1 MGIRGTA
8 LVLLVVLGGAY
19 GCKRADKRK
28 EVQSGLTAKPLA
40 PQQAPAARGFT
51 QIEPAQ
57 SGITFSNPL
66 LPKNDRKY
74 IYNGSGIAVGD
85 YDGNGLP
92 DLYFAALDGPNRL
105 YRQTTPLSFEDVT
118 DATGTAAASVW
129 SAGTTFADIDNDGDL
144 DLYVCN
150 LGKPNLL
157 FRNEG
162 GGRFTEVAAQVGLAH
177 EGASVMAGFADAD
190 RDGDLDLY
198 LLTNRMFA
206 AGEEAHK
213 AKVRL
218 VDGKPTVHPDFVE
231 QYTIIE
237 GHFAEAGQAD
247 RFYLNNGDGTFID
260 ATDKSGITGY
270 DMGLSVTWWDFD
282 NDGFPDIYVAN
293 DMMGPDRLYHNQRD
307 GTFKDVAKERL
318 PHTSWF
324 SMGADAADI
333 NNDGL
338 LDFFVGDMS
347 ATNHFKQKTT
357 MGAMSRTRW
366 FLESAVPRQYMRN
379 ALLLNTG
386 TERFMEIAHM
396 AGLASTN
403 WTWAVRFGDLDNDGW
418 VDLFVTN
425 GHSRNANQS
434 DLDTKARALLAQDK
448 KEEALAVAMALP
460 PLPERNLAFRNT
472 GDLAFEQVEA
482 AWGLGLMGV
491 SHGASLVDL
500 DRDGDLDIAV
510 NNLNKPAAVYRNDLA
525 PQHRILVELR
535 GKESNRFGVGARVE
549 VETAEG
555 RQVRELHHA
564 HGYLTGEEPVL
575 HFGLGAGEK
584 VARLTVR
591 WPSGR
596 VQRFEGLAADQ
607 HYTIGEVTDVPSATV
622 PESQHATQFE
632 RVPVAEMGLSFRH
645 KERAFDDYARE
656 PLLPYRLSQE
666 GPGIAVTDL
675 NDDGRDDVIVGGA
688 AGQAGGVYLQAK
700 SGNYKRLDG
709 PWRTTTEAE
718 DQGVLAFDAD
728 ADGDQDVLFVSGG
741 TESDAGAATLRDR
754 LFLNEEGRYRAAGA
768 GYLKALPESGG
779 PAAVA
784 DIDRDGDLDLF
795 IGGRT
800 RPGGYPRAEPSRLW
814 IQGGSGFVDET
825 GARAPSFETLQ
836 PVHSA
841 RFTDVDDDGWLDLVL
856 ATEWGPVRLFWNDEG
871 RLVDRTEEA
880 GLAPYTGFWNGVE
893 AGDFDGDG
901 DMDLVA
907 TNRGLNTKYHGS
919 QEHPA
924 ILFARDFDQD
934 GRVDLVEVDAEEGT
948 LYPSR
953 GLSCS
958 SEAMPS
964 IRDRFPTYDAFGR
977 ASLEDLYGGE
987 ALAEATRY
995 TAAHLAHT
1003 VFVNDG
1009 EGGFSVK
1016 VLPRLAQASVAY
1028 GVVVNDFDADGQLD
1042 LFLAQNS
1049 FSPQPET
1056 GHFDGGLGSL
1066 LRGTPGAE
1074 FKAVGAA
1081 DSGIV
1086 LAADA
1091 KGASVGDLD
1100 GDGAPDLVVATNDGP
1115 LVVFRNRLANSRFVR
1130 LRLAGK
1136 GGNPS
1141 AIGAHVTLKTKAGST
1156 LLREVSAGGGY
1167 QSQSSGDLW
1176 FGVPVGDAA
1185 VVATVRWPDG
1195 VTSSHKVTGQTQ
1207 ILDQP

>member
-1 MGIRGTA
+1 M
-8 LVLLVVLGGAY
+8 LVLLVVLVGAP
-19 GCKRADKRK
+19 GCKSSDKRK
-28 EVQSGLTAKPLA
+28 EVQSGLIAKPLA
-40 PQQAPAARGFT
+40 PQQATEAPRFT
-51 QIEPAQ
+51 RIEPGQ
-57 SGITFSNPL
+57 SGIEFSNPL

-74 IYNGSGIAVGD
+74 IYNGSGLAVGD
-85 YDGNGLP
+85 YDDNGLP

-105 YRQTTPLSFEDVT
+105 YRQTAPWSFEDVT

-157 FRNEG
+157 FRNDGE
-162 GGRFTEVAAQVGLAH
+162 GRFTEVAAQVGLAH

-198 LLTNRMFA
+198 LLTNRLFA
-206 AGEEAHK
+206 AGEEVPK
-213 AKVRL
+213 AKVRM

-237 GHFAEAGQAD
+237 GRFAEAGQAD
-247 RFYLNNGDGTFID
+247 RFFVNNGDGTFVD
-260 ATDKSGITGY
+260 ATEKSGIEGY

-333 NNDGL
+333 DNDGR
-338 LDFFVGDMS
+338 LDLFAGDMS

-434 DLDTKARALLAQDK
+434 DLDGKARALLAQDK

-472 GDLAFEQVEA
+472 GDLAFEPVEA

-491 SHGASLVDL
+491 SHGASLVDV

-510 NNLNKPAAVYRNDLA
+510 NNLNKPAAVYRNDLVS
-525 PQHRILVELR
+525 QHRILVELR
-535 GKESNRFGVGARVE
+535 GKESNRFGIGARVE
-549 VETAEG
+549 VETGAG
-555 RQVRELHHA
+555 SQVRELHHS

-575 HFGLGAGEK
+575 HFGLGAEDK
-584 VARLTVR
+584 VKRLTVR

-596 VQRFEGLAADQ
+596 VQRFEGLAADH
-607 HYTIGEVTDVPSATV
+607 HYTIGEATDVPSVDTRKAQRA
-622 PESQHATQFE
+622 PLFE
-632 RVPVAEMGLSFRH
+632 RASLAQMGLSFRH
-645 KERAFDDYARE
+645 KERPFDDYVRE

-666 GPGIAVTDL
+666 GPGIAVTDF
-675 NDDGRDDVIVGGA
+675 NGDGRDDVMVGGA
-688 AGQAGGVYLQAK
+688 AGQTGEVYLQSK
-700 SGNYKRLDG
+700 SGRYKRLNG
-709 PWRTTTEAE
+709 PWKSGVEVE

-728 ADGDQDVLFVSGG
+728 ADGDQDLLFVSGG
-741 TESDAGAATLRDR
+741 TEVDAGAPSLHDR
-754 LFLNEEGRYRAAGA
+754 LFLKDEAGYRAAGP
-768 GYLKALPESGG
+768 GRLKALPESGG
-779 PAAVA
+779 PAAAV
-784 DIDRDGDLDLF
+784 DIDRDGDLDVF

-800 RPGGYPRAEPSRLW
+800 RPGSYPTAEPSRLW
-814 IQGGSGFVDET
+814 VQGPKGFVDET
-825 GARAPSFETLQ
+825 GARAPAFEALQ
-836 PVHSA
+836 PVHGA
-841 RFTDVDDDGWLDLVL
+841 RFTDVDDDGWVDLVL
-856 ATEWGPVRLFWNDEG
+856 ATEWGPIRLFWNDEG

-924 ILFARDFDQD
+924 ILFVRDFDQD

-977 ASLEDLYGGE
+977 ASLEDLYGAE
-987 ALAEATRY
+987 ALAQATRY

-1016 VLPRLAQASVAY
+1016 ALPRLAQATVGY
-1028 GVVVNDFDADGQLD
+1028 GVVASDFDADGQLD

-1056 GHFDGGLGSL
+1056 GRFDGGLGSL
-1066 LRGTPGAE
+1066 LRGRPGAE
-1074 FKAVGAA
+1074 FEVVGAV

-1115 LVVFRNRLANSRFVR
+1115 LAMYRNRLPKARFVR

-1136 GGNPS
+1136 GANPS
-1141 AIGAHVTLKTKAGST
+1141 AVGARATIKTKAGLT

-1167 QSQSSGDLW
+1167 QSQSSSDLW
-1176 FGVPVGDAA
+1176 FGIPKGDA
-1185 VVATVRWPDG
+1185 VLTATVRWPNG
-1195 VTSSHKVTGQTQ
+1195 ATSSHKVTGSAQT
-1207 ILDQP
+1207 LSHP